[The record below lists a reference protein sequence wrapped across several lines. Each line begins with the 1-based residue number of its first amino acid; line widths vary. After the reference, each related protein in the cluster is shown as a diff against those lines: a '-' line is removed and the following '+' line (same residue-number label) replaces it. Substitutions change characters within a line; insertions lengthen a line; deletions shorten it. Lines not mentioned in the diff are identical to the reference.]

1 MIAPETQLNCVV
13 APIIMG
19 VGKRLNTADPPRV
32 AAYPGETTP
41 APIFNAVSR
50 VLGIQDQANR
60 GSNWPTKNSLWFVD
74 PDLLDLL

>member
-13 APIIMG
+13 APMIMG

-50 VLGIQDQANR
+50 VLGI
-60 GSNWPTKNSLWFVD
+60 
-74 PDLLDLL
+74 